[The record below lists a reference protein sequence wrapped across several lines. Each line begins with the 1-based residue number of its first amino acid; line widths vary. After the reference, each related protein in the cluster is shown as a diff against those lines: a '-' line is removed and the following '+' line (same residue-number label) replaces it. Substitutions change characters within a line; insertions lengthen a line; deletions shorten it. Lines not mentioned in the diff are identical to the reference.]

1 MRLGP
6 HPGTSFRNCVAA
18 IVKASRAREN
28 SRTMPNKDVVLIIL
42 AAGKGTRLK
51 SSVAKVLHSAGGRP
65 RIEHV
70 LRACVPVKVKRIVTV
85 VGYQSDQVKAAVE
98 SLETQTVLQ
107 QPQNRLRFQGLYRPE
122 EKT

>member
-18 IVKASRAREN
+18 IVKARRAREN

-65 RIEHV
+65 LIEHV
-70 LRACVPVKVKRIVTV
+70 LRACVPVKAKRIVTV
-85 VGYQSDQVKAAVE
+85 VGYRS
-98 SLETQTVLQ
+98 
-107 QPQNRLRFQGLYRPE
+107 E
-122 EKT
+122 ERRVGKECRSRWSPY